1 MIRIKNPSDGFGF
14 RKGEERGLAVGVG
27 GPVEWSFIF
36 R

>member
-1 MIRIKNPSDGFGF
+1 MKKPSEEFGF
-14 RKGEERGLAVGVG
+14 WKGEERGLVVGVG